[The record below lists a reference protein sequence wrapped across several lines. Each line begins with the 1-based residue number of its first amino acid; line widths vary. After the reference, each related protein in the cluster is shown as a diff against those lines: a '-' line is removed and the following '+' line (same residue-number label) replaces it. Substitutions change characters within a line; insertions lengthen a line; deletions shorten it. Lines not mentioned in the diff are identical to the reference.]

1 MNPKVLA
8 VAVALLLAPALP
20 PVARAGSLTTEVVG
34 IFPRDAAQFAFA
46 DLRQA
51 RSLAWFPVLQKEVL
65 PDQLRQ
71 FEQFL
76 ASPGMDRDSLV
87 EELAWAVVSSGS
99 QPQPSQGSNAPAGEE
114 TVIVALGQFSPEST
128 DAYFK
133 AQKRTAVKV
142 RDYFLYP
149 LGGGYGD
156 KGLFFCFMDS
166 TVAVLGGRK
175 ELERV
180 IGVRYGEE
188 QSLLSNTDLAPLI
201 SQSNHRSVV
210 WGALSARRARVEMQE
225 LVPLIQEFPQSQQLL
240 SKLLAFTVEIDA
252 GTGIQ
257 SRFEAVC
264 DSSDDAS
271 IFATLLQADLRY
283 QASQAGKSNQD
294 VTAFLDQAKVAPSGD
309 RLDVT
314 LELTDVQVVSLL
326 QSDIFA
332 IHK

>member
-1 MNPKVLA
+1 MNLKMLV
-8 VAVALLLAPALP
+8 VAVVVLLSSALSPA
-20 PVARAGSLTTEVVG
+20 ARAGSLTTEVVG
-34 IFPRDAAQFAFA
+34 IFPRDAVQFAFA

-51 RSLAWFPVLQKEVL
+51 RSLAWFPELQRQVL

-71 FEQFL
+71 FEQLL

-99 QPQPSQGSNAPAGEE
+99 QPQPSQDSGAPAGEE
-114 TVIVALGQFSPEST
+114 TIIVALGQFSPEST

-133 AQKRTAVKV
+133 AQKRTVVKV
-142 RDYFLYP
+142 RNYFLYP
-149 LGGGYGD
+149 LSGGYGD
-156 KGLFFCFMDS
+156 KGLFVCFMDS

-180 IGVRYGEE
+180 IGIRYGEE

-201 SQSNHRSVV
+201 SQSNGRSVV
-210 WGALSARRARVEMQE
+210 WGALSAPQARLEMQE
-225 LVPLIQEFPQSQQLL
+225 LVPLIREFPQSQQLL
-240 SKLLAFTVEIDA
+240 SKLRAFTLEIDA

-264 DSSDDAS
+264 ASSDDAS
-271 IFATLLQADLRY
+271 TFAALLQADLRY
-283 QASQAGKSNQD
+283 QASRAGRSNQD
-294 VTAFLDQAKVAPSGD
+294 VTALLDQAKLAPSGD

-314 LELTDVQVVSLL
+314 LELTDDQVVGLL
-326 QSDIFA
+326 QSNGFS